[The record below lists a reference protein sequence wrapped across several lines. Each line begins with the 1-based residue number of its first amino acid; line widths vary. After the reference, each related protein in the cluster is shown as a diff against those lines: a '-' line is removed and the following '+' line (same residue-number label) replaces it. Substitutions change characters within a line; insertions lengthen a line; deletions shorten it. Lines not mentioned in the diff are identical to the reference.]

1 MHMNPKKLLALLGL
15 KYDPFLND
23 VPPEALCTRAALDHF
38 LWRSENLVMDGG
50 IATITGEPGLGKSST
65 LRLLNERLRGIRE
78 IEVVRIDR
86 PQSGVT
92 DFYRELGDLFNV
104 GLKVSNRYGSFQTL
118 RSKWRNHINS
128 TLLRPVILIDEAQYA
143 QDAVLS
149 ELRLLL
155 SDQFDSRRILA
166 VFLSGDNRLHE
177 RMKGG
182 DLLPLAS
189 RVRIKL
195 ALTSLDEDEMQKMLE
210 HAITQ
215 AGNSRLMTP
224 GVMAT
229 IIAHSGGNP
238 RTMMNT
244 AHELLSFAV
253 SQEKNTIDEKL
264 YMEVY
269 QPQQRPKQGK
279 QARQPT

>member
-1 MHMNPKKLLALLGL
+1 MHMSQKKLLALLSL

-23 VPPEALCTRAALDHF
+23 VPAEALCPRAEIDRF
-38 LWRSENLVMDGG
+38 LWRAENLVMDGG
-50 IATITGEPGLGKSST
+50 IATITGEPGTGKSST

-104 GLKVSNRYGSFQTL
+104 NLRVSNRYGSFQTL
-118 RSKWRNHINS
+118 RTKWRTHIQS

-143 QDAVLS
+143 QDGVLA

-155 SDQFDSRRILA
+155 ADQFDSRRILA
-166 VFLSGDNRLHE
+166 VFLSGDNRLQE
-177 RMKGG
+177 RMKGP

-189 RVRIKL
+189 RVRVKL
-195 ALTSLDEDEMQKMLE
+195 PLTSLGEEEMRQMLE

-215 AGNSRLMTP
+215 AGNARLMTP
-224 GVMAT
+224 GVMEA
-229 IIAHSGGNP
+229 IIVHSGGNP

-244 AHELLSFAV
+244 AHELLSYVVA
-253 SQEKNTIDEKL
+253 QEKNQIDEKL

-269 QPQQRPKQGK
+269 QPQQRPKHPK
-279 QARQPT
+279 QSRQQ